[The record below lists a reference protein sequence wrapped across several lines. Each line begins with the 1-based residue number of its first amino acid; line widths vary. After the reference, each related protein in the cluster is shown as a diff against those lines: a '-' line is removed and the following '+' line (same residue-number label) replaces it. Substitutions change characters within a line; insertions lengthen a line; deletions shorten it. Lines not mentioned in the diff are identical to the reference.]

1 MLLLVA
7 VALLAG
13 PLPRNLRGEPPGPSR
28 RAGPVLAWA
37 SDDHLLIASNGL
49 LARFDL
55 NSSKEE
61 LLDDTVIAFALHPQG
76 KHLAVATPEEVSLR
90 SYPAFEWLAALPLH
104 EHGAAAVDT
113 VQALAWSSGGETLA
127 GGTASGHVLLWDV
140 ETGEPESGAP
150 ESGELWADLEV
161 SPAAAVTQLSFSS
174 DGKRLLSVFE
184 DARAVLWDLEKRE
197 EIQRFAPAS
206 AEASLDA
213 ASFGRAQDRR
223 DKSAGRPASAE
234 DTPPTEAGAMLLSP
248 DGRRLLHTWVRGELA
263 TPAAGLAEM
272 SLLDDAGR
280 VLWRRAGVGVE
291 FTPDGAAVL
300 ALAPP
305 YRVAALYR
313 VENAAALRVFE
324 PSEGVE
330 RLLAVRLNPSGTR
343 LAGVTESRLGQGLVV
358 WDVPTGR
365 ILKTRH

>member
-1 MLLLVA
+1 MRRAPSLLALA
-7 VALLAG
+7 ALLAAA
-13 PLPRNLRGEPPGPSR
+13 LAAQPPAPHSKP
-28 RAGPVLAWA
+28 APVLAWA
-37 SDDHLLIASNGL
+37 SDDHLLINNNGL

-61 LLDDTVIAFALHPQG
+61 LLDDTVIAFALHPHG
-76 KHLAVATPEEVSLR
+76 KHLAVATPDEVSLR

-104 EHGAAAVDT
+104 EHPAATPPGGDT
-113 VQALAWSSGGETLA
+113 VQALAWSPNGATLA
-127 GGTASGHVLLWDV
+127 GGTSGHVLLWDV
-140 ETGEPESGAP
+140 ETGEPEAGAP

-206 AEASLDA
+206 AEPT
-213 ASFGRAQDRR
+213 
-223 DKSAGRPASAE
+223 AGRPASAE
-234 DTPPTEAGAMLLSP
+234 DTPPAEAGAMLLSP
-248 DGRRLLHTWVRGELA
+248 DGRRLLHTWVRGEES
-263 TPAAGLAEM
+263 EM
-272 SLLDDAGR
+272 SLLDDTGR
-280 VLWRRAGVGVE
+280 VLWRRVGVGVE

-324 PSEGVE
+324 PPEGVE

-358 WDVPTGR
+358 WDVPTGH
-365 ILKTRH
+365 ILKTRR